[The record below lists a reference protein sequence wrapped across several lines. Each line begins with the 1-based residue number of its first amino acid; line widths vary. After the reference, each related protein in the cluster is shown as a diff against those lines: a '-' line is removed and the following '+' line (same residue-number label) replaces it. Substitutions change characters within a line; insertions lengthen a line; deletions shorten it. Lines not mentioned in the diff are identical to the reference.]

1 MTELSWLGMGLI
13 YIILIIPIILNRIL
27 GLKISR
33 NLLQTVIPMSLQLI
47 LIGYY
52 LEVLFRL
59 NNVWL
64 NIGWL
69 LVMMLIANITTLKRA
84 HLGIARMLPG
94 QFIAIGI
101 SFLTVLFYF
110 LLVALRLSPWYDAAY
125 LVTIGGMLLG
135 GIKPF

>member
-33 NLLQTVIPMSLQLI
+33 NLLQTVIHMSLQLI

-64 NIGWL
+64 NL
-69 LVMMLIANITTLKRA
+69 LY
-84 HLGIARMLPG
+84 
-94 QFIAIGI
+94 AI
-101 SFLTVLFYF
+101 YQ
-110 LLVALRLSPWYDAAY
+110 LSGRF
-125 LVTIGGMLLG
+125 V
-135 GIKPF
+135 

>member
-33 NLLQTVIPMSLQLI
+33 NLLQTVIHMSLQLI

-59 NNVWL
+59 NNVW
-64 NIGWL
+64 
-69 LVMMLIANITTLKRA
+69 
-84 HLGIARMLPG
+84 
-94 QFIAIGI
+94 
-101 SFLTVLFYF
+101 
-110 LLVALRLSPWYDAAY
+110 
-125 LVTIGGMLLG
+125 
-135 GIKPF
+135 